1 MDFKNTQI
9 IISEVDGVITNGLD
23 AIDTMSNVLF
33 KNYSNKDFE
42 AINLLKPFFTFV
54 FLSSDSTISYG
65 VMRSKN
71 IPSYFTK
78 YKTDNKAIIINKI
91 ISRYNVTPENI
102 LYIGSKLSDLPCM
115 DVSEISIVPRDA
127 PTELKH
133 RASIIADVDGGAGVI
148 CYVHNLLKTNKS
160 QLNS

>member
-9 IISEVDGVITNGLD
+9 VISEIDGVITNGLD
-23 AIDTMSNVLF
+23 AVDTMSNVLF
-33 KNYSNKDFE
+33 KNYCNKDFE

-54 FLSSDSTISYG
+54 FLSSDSAISYG

-78 YKTDNKAIIINKI
+78 YRTDSKVALINKI
-91 ISRYNVTPENI
+91 INRYNVTPENI

-127 PTELKH
+127 PIELKH
-133 RASIIADVDGGAGVI
+133 RTSIIADVSGGAGVI
-148 CYVHNLLKTNKS
+148 CYVYNLLKTNKS